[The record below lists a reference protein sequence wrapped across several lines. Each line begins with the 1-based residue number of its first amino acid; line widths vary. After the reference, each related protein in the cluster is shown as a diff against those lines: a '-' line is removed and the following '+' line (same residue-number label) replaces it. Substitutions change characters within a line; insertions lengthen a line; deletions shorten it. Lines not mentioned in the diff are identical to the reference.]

1 MWFIFFVIAI
11 TVYMVYQFYFSA
23 KVEKKKFKI
32 DEEFYK
38 EVEKT
43 QVKYYLDIVLVKEKF
58 LKSDVM
64 LSYIN
69 FNYRMASKEMIKHHS
84 KASIEY
90 LGMLKKVEDY
100 KTNIFLMY
108 AIAMLTN
115 FAFYKDVGNFYF
127 FLAVLTVLTLNV
139 FEQALKSKKQ
149 YIEVDKKKIH
159 CDDIKNK
166 INKKI
171 NDILASVECKDIKNL
186 EYLLSK

>member
-11 TVYMVYQFYFSA
+11 TVYMAYQFYFSA

-32 DEEFYK
+32 EEEFYK

-43 QVKYYLDIVLVKEKF
+43 QTKCYLDIVLAKEKF
-58 LKSDVM
+58 LKSDIM

-69 FNYRMASKEMIKHHS
+69 FNYRMASTEIINHHC

-90 LGMLKKVEDY
+90 LGMLKKAEDY
-100 KTNIFLMY
+100 KTNTFLMY
-108 AIAMLTN
+108 AITMLTN
-115 FAFYKDVGNFYF
+115 FAFYKDVGNFEF
-127 FLAVLTVLTLNV
+127 FLGVLILLTLNV

-159 CDDIKNK
+159 CDNITNE

-171 NDILASVECKDIKNL
+171 SEILASVECKDIKNL

>member
-159 CDDIKNK
+159 CDDITNK